1 MQPSC
6 VVKLVAFFCVGEWGG
21 GQFGLPWG
29 PPDER
34 FGVNQNSPPQKK
46 LIKICAGGNYGLFL
60 GGAVMSGFE
69 GL

>member
-6 VVKLVAFFCVGEWGG
+6 VVKLVAFFCVEEWGG

-34 FGVNQNSPPQKK
+34 FGMNQKPPTKK
-46 LIKICAGGNYGLFL
+46 KEEDLCGRKLRPFF